1 MINSSLEMLSGDA
14 HDAYKSSHLAET
26 WTYICFIIQQTCFM
40 HPPFGQYHV
49 RHPLNNRT
57 KKVPPPLSKR
67 ERRGAHGKPQS
78 SHVRSLRRTC
88 HQPILGSQL
97 EGTAQPP
104 HPHSRPHVY
113 KNPFMVAL
121 AGGHLLLSLFGGFTR
136 PERSDPWVT
145 NSSVPF
151 LGEPLYTKASLHCV
165 KGIMLGTGGGK
176 ISEMSPSSR
185 MQLF

>member
-1 MINSSLEMLSGDA
+1 
-14 HDAYKSSHLAET
+14 
-26 WTYICFIIQQTCFM
+26 M

-57 KKVPPPLSKR
+57 KKVPPSFSKR
-67 ERRGAHGKPQS
+67 ERRGAYGKPQS
-78 SHVRSLRRTC
+78 SHVRSLWRTC

-97 EGTAQPP
+97 EGMAQPP

-136 PERSDPWVT
+136 PEGSDPRVT

-151 LGEPLYTKASLHCV
+151 LGEPTVYKSVSSVSVDCV
-165 KGIMLGTGGGK
+165 KGVMLGTGGGN